1 MFYLAFRGYIDENN
15 EEKERNNY
23 IRSNG
28 RFFTGFIYISICIFT
43 SVIVS
48 IILVTIMIGLPQI
61 KASKNVRNMSTV
73 IYLCHPC
80 IMVII
85 NLSDHLGIFLN
96 AGVKSFISMIMS
108 ILAALA
114 VVKLSN
120 KFKIIDNFM

>member
-1 MFYLAFRGYIDENN
+1 M
-15 EEKERNNY
+15 
-23 IRSNG
+23 
-28 RFFTGFIYISICIFT
+28 
-43 SVIVS
+43 S